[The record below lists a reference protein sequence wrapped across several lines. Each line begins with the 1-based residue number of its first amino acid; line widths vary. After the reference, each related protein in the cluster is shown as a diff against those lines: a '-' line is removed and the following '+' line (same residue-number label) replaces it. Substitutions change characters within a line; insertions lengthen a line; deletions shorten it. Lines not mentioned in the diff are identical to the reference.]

1 MGLFRRREPLHV
13 QLAREAGL
21 DAAAAVQAEPQPS
34 PDGARPPALDVG
46 MHGLQRPRTWD
57 ATVTAEAHGI
67 DGDEATF
74 VALPDGTLLV
84 EQGPD
89 QSLEPLAAAVE
100 QELRP
105 PYRARAVRQGDTM
118 WAVQARRIEVLE
130 IPDGPGGDSI
140 EVTHTIDGTTFSIDD
155 ARSFGSLPALEE
167 RGAREG
173 SEYTVRADRLDGDLW
188 EVRAAA
194 L

>member
-1 MGLFRRREPLHV
+1 VGLFRKGEPIHV

-21 DAAAAVQAEPQPS
+21 DAPPARGSAEDP
-34 PDGARPPALDVG
+34 RPPTLDVG

-57 ATVTAEAHGI
+57 ATVTVEADGI
-67 DGDEATF
+67 DGDTATF

-89 QSLEPLAAAVE
+89 TSLEPLAAAVE

-105 PYRARAVRQGDTM
+105 PYRARAVRQSDTM
-118 WAVQARRIEVLE
+118 WAVQARRIEVVQ
-130 IPDGPGGDSI
+130 IPDGPDGDSI
-140 EVTHTIDGTTFSIDD
+140 ELTHTNDGTTYSIDD
-155 ARSFGSLPALEE
+155 MRSFGSLPALEE
-167 RGAREG
+167 RGGREG
-173 SEYTVRADRLDGDLW
+173 AEYTVRADRLDGDLW

>member
-1 MGLFRRREPLHV
+1 VGLFRRREPLHV

-21 DAAAAVQAEPQPS
+21 DAAARPQPVE
-34 PDGARPPALDVG
+34 PPTPTLDTG

-57 ATVTAEAHGI
+57 ATVTAEAEGI

-74 VALPDGTLLV
+74 VALPDGSLLV
-84 EQGPD
+84 EQGPET
-89 QSLEPLAAAVE
+89 SLEELAAAVE

-105 PYRARAVRQGDTM
+105 PYRARAVRRGDTL
-118 WAVQARRIEVLE
+118 WAVQAKRIEVLE
-130 IPDGPGGDSI
+130 LPDAPGGDSL
-140 EVTHTIDGTTFSIDD
+140 EVTHTRDGTTFSIDD

-173 SEYTVRADRLDGDLW
+173 REYTVRADRLDGDLW

>member
-1 MGLFRRREPLHV
+1 VGLFRRREPLHEK
-13 QLAREAGL
+13 LAREAGL
-21 DAAAAVQAEPQPS
+21 GLDPQPQ
-34 PDGARPPALDVG
+34 PVDPRPPTLETG
-46 MHGLQRPRTWD
+46 IHGLHRPRAWD
-57 ATVTAEAHGI
+57 ATVTTDADGI

-89 QSLEPLAAAVE
+89 GSLEALAAAVE

-105 PYRARAVRQGDTM
+105 PYRARAVRRGETL

-130 IPDGPGGDSI
+130 LRDAPGGDAI
-140 EVTHTIDGTTFSIDD
+140 EVTRTADGTTLTIDD
-155 ARSFGSLPALEE
+155 ARTFGSLPALEE

-173 SEYTVRADRLDGDLW
+173 VEYTVRAERLDGDLW